1 MTTLARS
8 EAFEQH
14 APSVH
19 SSPFVS
25 FVPFCGHAVN
35 RGLAALRA
43 HWPEYL
49 CEAALLGGF
58 MVSACVFA
66 IVLFHPDSSAAGA
79 IESPLLRRALM
90 GLAMGL
96 TAVALIHSPPGQRSG
111 AHMNPAVTLT
121 FWRLGKVRS
130 ADAIFY
136 IIAQFIGG
144 VAGVL
149 LARVL
154 LPGPVAAAEV
164 RYVAT
169 LPGPHGA
176 LAAWAGEFVIAL
188 LLMLVVLFASNH
200 RALTRATGLLAGL
213 LVMLYITFESPISGM
228 SMNPARTFGSALWA
242 GVWTHWWI
250 YFTAP
255 PLAMLAGAQV
265 YVGLRGRRAVH
276 CAKLHHVNGHW
287 CIFRCEFDRLMA
299 EPAPAESSPAANP
312 PPPVRHQSEQ
322 TLYYG

>member
-1 MTTLARS
+1 M
-8 EAFEQH
+8 
-14 APSVH
+14 
-19 SSPFVS
+19 
-25 FVPFCGHAVN
+25 
-35 RGLAALRA
+35 AALRA

-49 CEAALLGGF
+49 CEAVLLGAF

-66 IVLFHPDSSAAGA
+66 IVLFHPDLPAARA

-96 TAVALIHSPPGQRSG
+96 TAVALIHSPAGQRSG

-121 FWRLGKVRS
+121 FWRLGKVRGF
-130 ADAIFY
+130 DALFY
-136 IIAQFIGG
+136 IVAQFIGG
-144 VAGVL
+144 LAGVMLVRAATPTL
-149 LARVL
+149 LAAPQV
-154 LPGPVAAAEV
+154 G
-164 RYVAT
+164 YVAT
-169 LPGPHGA
+169 LPGPYGPI
-176 LAAWAGEFVIAL
+176 AAWLGEFAIAL
-188 LLMLVVLFASNH
+188 LLMLVVLIASNH

-242 GVWTHWWI
+242 GAWTHWWI

-265 YVGLRGRRAVH
+265 YVALRSRRAVH
-276 CAKLHHVNGHW
+276 CAKLHHVNGHR

-299 EPAPAESSPAANP
+299 AEPPADAAPPVNP
-312 PPPVRHQSEQ
+312 PPPMRHQSEQ

>member
-1 MTTLARS
+1 M
-8 EAFEQH
+8 
-14 APSVH
+14 
-19 SSPFVS
+19 
-25 FVPFCGHAVN
+25 
-35 RGLAALRA
+35 RA

-66 IVLFHPDSSAAGA
+66 IVLFHPLSPAARA
-79 IESPLLRRALM
+79 IESPLLTRALM
-90 GLAMGL
+90 GVAMGL
-96 TAVALIHSPPGQRSG
+96 TAIALIYSPLGQRSG
-111 AHMNPAVTLT
+111 AHMNPAVTLA
-121 FWRLGKVRS
+121 FWRLGKVRGI
-130 ADAIFY
+130 DAIFY
-136 IIAQFIGG
+136 VIAQFIGG

-149 LARVL
+149 LVRGL
-154 LPGPVAAAEV
+154 LPRLLAVREV

-169 LPGPHGA
+169 LPGPHGPI
-176 LAAWAGEFVIAL
+176 AAWLAEFGIAL
-188 LLMLVVLFASNH
+188 LLMLIVLIASNH

-228 SMNPARTFGSALWA
+228 SMNPARTLGSALWA

-276 CAKLHHVNGHW
+276 CAKLHHVNGHR
-287 CIFRCEFDRLMA
+287 CIFRCEFDRLTA
-299 EPAPAESSPAANP
+299 SPAPAELPPAANP
-312 PPPVRHQSEQ
+312 PPPARHQSEK